1 MRYLIGEIGVSIL
14 IAGLI
19 GLFFGWLLSRFLRSR
34 TMAESRQVMLSDI
47 QRRDQEIDRLRY
59 ELRGYQD
66 RGYRGESRVAEGSMA
81 GRRDDSRQQNRDSA
95 GAATQEGYKV
105 RTLKTRG
112 TTAVLRVRPDEEKFA
127 PSGEKS
133 SRSKPATARST
144 ARATADERTQD
155 RGTGKSADNRQHAEK
170 KPVDEKE
177 FVTRGQ
183 LDTLARGDSGT
194 LSIKDCL
201 LYTSP
206 SPRDLST
213 SRMPSSA

>member
-1 MRYLIGEIGVSIL
+1 
-14 IAGLI
+14 
-19 GLFFGWLLSRFLRSR
+19 
-34 TMAESRQVMLSDI
+34 MAESRQVMLSDI

-194 LSIKDCL
+194 LSIKDYQSLLEKKNTQVDQLQKHIKDLLALRRKETGAANVNDGVGDCL

-206 SPRDLST
+206 SPRD
-213 SRMPSSA
+213 